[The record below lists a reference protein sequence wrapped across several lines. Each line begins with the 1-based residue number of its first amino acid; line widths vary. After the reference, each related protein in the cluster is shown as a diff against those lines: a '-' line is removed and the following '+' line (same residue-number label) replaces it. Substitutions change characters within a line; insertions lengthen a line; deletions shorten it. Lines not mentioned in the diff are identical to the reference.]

1 MDSIG
6 AARETPTRMQ
16 RVVPSTCWECGTLCG
31 ALVTLDGDRVVKVAP
46 NPEHPHSKG
55 AFCVKGIRAL
65 PEWTSNDQRLRHP
78 MRRVG
83 ERGAGRFERVSWD
96 DALDTM
102 AQGLAPVRKQYGP
115 LAIAAAVSGAFFS
128 RGPAV
133 ALLMRSIGSPNWMI
147 NQDLCHGCRA
157 LSDRIT
163 GIAVGKDDVDRAKN
177 VLIIGAN
184 PHAADPV
191 TWTALK
197 RAKARGARIATL
209 DPFRSPVADLAELWL
224 RPKPGTD
231 AAIGLAM
238 IDVLI
243 RERLDDADFVAQWCH
258 GFDKLAERAALYP
271 PERAAAISGVPAADI
286 VAAARLYADG
296 PSAMVTGHGID
307 AMSNGVQT
315 FRVFHALLAISG
327 NLDRAGGNIRV
338 KRPKGLKTNFDLLHD
353 RAYRLPLEVEWQRLG
368 ARQYPL
374 WSGPEGW
381 QAACHN
387 PTVIEA
393 MLTGKPYPVRALYA
407 TGVNIAVTYPDS
419 RRTLAALRS
428 LDFLAVASQHM
439 TPTAAIADVV
449 LPKTTTLEEEDV
461 TLDPHGPCVTYT
473 AALKSPEG
481 EAKTDIEIA
490 YALIQRL
497 KALGAIDQDRLPWP
511 TQRAYNEFLIGDSGL
526 SLDSLAEQGYATF
539 PYELGNFATQGF
551 RTPTGKLELYSE
563 TLAKLGLD
571 PLPDYVP
578 PAKLADHGADFPLLL
593 QTGLREKS
601 YHHSRFRDQ
610 AWAKKVAPDPWA
622 RLHPNTAARHGIAEG
637 DWIWVETAR
646 GQGRCR
652 LRAELTEQTEDGVVA
667 TGMGWWRPDAPAP
680 DHGVLDININAAL
693 SYAGPYDP
701 MSGSPDSRALPC
713 RIGRIEA

>member
-1 MDSIG
+1 MG
-6 AARETPTRMQ
+6 

-31 ALVTLDGDRVVKVAP
+31 ALVTLDGDRITKVAP
-46 NPEHPHSKG
+46 NPQHPHSKG

-65 PEWTSNDQRLRHP
+65 PEWTMNDHRLRHP
-78 MRRVG
+78 LRRVG
-83 ERGAGRFERVSWD
+83 ERGAGQFERVSWD
-96 DALDTM
+96 DALDEM
-102 AQGLAPVRKQYGP
+102 AARLAAVRAKHGP

-128 RGPAV
+128 RGPV
-133 ALLMRSIGSPNWMI
+133 IALLMRSLGSPNWMI

-163 GIAVGKDDVDRAKN
+163 GLAVGKDDVDHAKS
-177 VLIIGAN
+177 VLIVGAN

-191 TWTALK
+191 TWAALK

-209 DPFRSPVADLAELWL
+209 DPFRSPVAELADLWL

-243 RERLDDADFVAQWCH
+243 RERRFDQSFVEQWCH
-258 GFDKLAERAALYP
+258 GFDQLAARAAQYP
-271 PERAAAISGVPAADI
+271 PARAAAITGVPAEDI
-286 VAAARLYADG
+286 IAAARLYAEA
-296 PSAMVTGHGID
+296 PAAMVTGHGID

-315 FRVFHALLAISG
+315 FRVFHSLLAISG
-327 NLDRAGGNIRV
+327 NLDRVGGNIRA
-338 KRPKGLKTNFDLLHD
+338 KRPKGLRTTFDLLHD
-353 RAYRLPLEVEWQRLG
+353 PAFRLPVAVEWQRLG
-368 ARQYPL
+368 AKQFPL
-374 WSGPEGW
+374 WAGPDGW

-407 TGVNIAVTYPDS
+407 TGVNIAVTYPDTQ
-419 RRTLAALRS
+419 RTLAALRS

-439 TPTAAIADVV
+439 TPTAAFADLV

-461 TLDPHGPCVTYT
+461 TLDAHGPCITYT
-473 AALKSPEG
+473 APVKPPEG
-481 EAKTDIEIA
+481 EARPDVEIA
-490 YALIQRL
+490 HALIQRL
-497 KALGAIDQDRLPWP
+497 KALGAIEKDVLPWP
-511 TQRAYNEFLIGDSGL
+511 TQRALNQFLIGDSGV
-526 SLDSLAEQGYATF
+526 SLESLAVTGYATF
-539 PYELGNFATQGF
+539 PYEIGNFATQGF
-551 RTPTGKLELYSE
+551 RTPTGKLELHSE

-571 PLPDYVP
+571 PLPDYMP
-578 PAKLADHGADFPLLL
+578 PAKLAQGGADYPLLL
-593 QTGLREKS
+593 QTGMREKS

-622 RLHPNTAARHGIAEG
+622 RLHPMTAARHGLAEG
-637 DWIWVETAR
+637 DWIWVETVQ
-646 GQGRCR
+646 GHGRCK
-652 LRAELTEQTEDGVVA
+652 LKVEITEHTTDGVVV
-667 TGMGWWRPDAPAP
+667 TGMGWWRPDEPAAAY
-680 DHGVLDININAAL
+680 GALDININAAL

-713 RIGRIEA
+713 RIGRLED